1 MPQMTEA
8 YEWHG
13 RRIVDRAGEPV
24 GKIEEIYEDQLS
36 GEPEW
41 ALVHTGLLGSRSHL
55 VPLTGASPD
64 GEDVRVQVLKEQVHG
79 APTLEAAEELSEDQ
93 ERRLF
98 GHYGMHYAEPR
109 PETAIAG
116 QGRAPTDVRAN
127 GRAVDNEQVVPT
139 APHRAATRPQAE
151 AAAPDP
157 VAQPVLPLSAP
168 GPDSRA
174 DEGITRSEEEL
185 RIGLERRERG
195 RVRLHKYVL
204 TEQVRTTVPVRRE
217 VLRIE
222 REPITQPSRPGTL
235 PESGITEE
243 EHEVLLYEEEPIV
256 EKRVVAKE
264 RVRLYTEVVEDQREI
279 SEELRKEQIET
290 DARDR

>member
-13 RRIVDRAGEPV
+13 RKVVDKAGEPV

-41 ALVHTGLLGSRSHL
+41 ALVHTGLFGSRSHL
-55 VPLTGASPD
+55 VPLTDASPD
-64 GEDVRVQVLKEQVHG
+64 GEDVRVQVLKDQVHA
-79 APTLEAAEELSEDQ
+79 APTLEATEELSEHQ

-98 GHYGMHYAEPR
+98 AHYGMHHAVPR
-109 PETAIAG
+109 PEKAVVG
-116 QGRAPTDVRAN
+116 QVRGSIDGTAN
-127 GRAVDNEQVVPT
+127 GRAIDDGPVVPT
-139 APHRAATRPQAE
+139 VPRRAATRAE
-151 AAAPDP
+151 AAAPDL
-157 VAQPVLPLSAP
+157 VDQPELPLSEP
-168 GPDSRA
+168 GSDSRA
-174 DEGITRSEEEL
+174 DEAITRSEEEL

-195 RVRLHKYVL
+195 RVRLHKYVV
-204 TEQVRTTVPVRRE
+204 TEQVTKTVPVRRE
-217 VLRIE
+217 VLRVE
-222 REPITQPSRPGTL
+222 REPITEPSRQGTL
-235 PESGITEE
+235 PESAITEE

-256 EKRVVAKE
+256 EKRVVPKE

>member
-13 RRIVDRAGEPV
+13 RNVVDKAREPV
-24 GKIEEIYEDQLS
+24 GKIEEIYRDQLS

-41 ALVHTGLLGSRSHL
+41 ALVQTGLFGSRPHL
-55 VPLTGASPD
+55 VPLAGSSPD
-64 GEDVRVQVLKEQVHG
+64 GEDVRVQVLKEQVQG
-79 APTLEAAEELSEDQ
+79 APTLEAGEQLSDHQ
-93 ERRLF
+93 ERQLF
-98 GHYGMHYAEPR
+98 AHYRMQFAEPR
-109 PETAIAG
+109 PETGIAA
-116 QGRAPTDVRAN
+116 QVRASRNGTAN
-127 GRAVDNEQVVPT
+127 GRAVDDGPT
-139 APHRAATRPQAE
+139 APRRAATRAE
-151 AAAPDP
+151 AAPPDL
-157 VAQPVLPLSAP
+157 ADQPGLPLSEP
-168 GPDSRA
+168 GSDSRA
-174 DEGITRSEEEL
+174 NEAITRSEEEL

-195 RVRLHKYVL
+195 RVRLRKYVV
-204 TEQVRTTVPVRRE
+204 TEQVTKTVPVRRE
-217 VLRIE
+217 VLRVE
-222 REPITQPSRPGTL
+222 REPITEPSRHGAL

-256 EKRVVAKE
+256 EKRIVPKE